1 MYTPAPPTLNL
12 SQHQCFFRWTGS
24 LHQVTKMLELQDQSF
39 KWIVRVNLLWNWLVW
54 YPCCPRDSRESFPTP
69 QFKASVLWCSAYF
82 RAQFSHLYITTG
94 KSKALTMWIFVGK
107 VISLLFTTLSS
118 FVIAFLPRSMYF

>member
-1 MYTPAPPTLNL
+1 MDSQESSPA
-12 SQHQCFFRWTGS
+12 
-24 LHQVTKMLELQDQSF
+24 
-39 KWIVRVNLLWNWLVW
+39 
-54 YPCCPRDSRESFPTP
+54 P

-82 RAQFSHLYITTG
+82 TAQFSHLYITTG